1 MRREQWHTQNVKR
14 FTEIAKQ
21 PKSKRRG
28 PFAQER
34 RLDMERT
41 IKISAVAFLRWGR
54 STGAASA
61 QLADLLRMTPST
73 LSAWRRQWI
82 ADRLKLHPRGPRVDQ
97 TDPHLREVLM
107 TVFYLVGPGIGIP
120 TLRDLF
126 PELKRAE
133 LEDLLQ
139 RYRRLYTRKN
149 RVCLHLLRWHK
160 VGSVWAMDFCQPPHP
175 VDGKYPYVFL
185 VRDLASGNQ
194 LLSLPVPSRELRH
207 VVDALRVLFI
217 QMSAPLVLKSDNE
230 FDAGFVSRFGDD
242 PQRIARS
249 QLAAL
254 LNDFAV
260 TPLLSPPYFPRYN
273 GAIEAGIGAFKTR
286 AHLEAAR
293 HGHPLEWNCNDVES
307 ARLQANE
314 ESRPWGFDQATP
326 DIAWLERTPLSPL
339 DRTALRQSIELY
351 MQEVCQEKQQQL
363 LEAIP
368 LGPRDMASA
377 RRVAI
382 CRALVKHGLLSIR
395 RKRFTLPFKYK
406 LA

>member
-1 MRREQWHTQNVKR
+1 MKL
-14 FTEIAKQ
+14 FTEIANS

-34 RLDMERT
+34 KLDMERT
-41 IKISAVAFLRWGR
+41 VKMSAVAFSRWGGWMGLNTPR
-54 STGAASA
+54 IAR
-61 QLADLLRMTPST
+61 LLRMTPST
-73 LSAWRRQWI
+73 LATWRREWLANHLQ
-82 ADRLKLHPRGPRVDQ
+82 LQPRGPRVEQ
-97 TDPHLREVLM
+97 TDPYLRDVLM

-120 TLRDLF
+120 TLREMF

-139 RYRRLYTRKN
+139 RYRRLHTRKN

-160 VGSVWAMDFCQPPHP
+160 PGTVWAMDFCQPPQP
-175 VDGKYPYVFL
+175 VDGIYPYVFM
-185 VRDLASGNQ
+185 VRDLASGMQ
-194 LLSLPVPSRELRH
+194 LLSLPVPSRELKH
-207 VVDALRVLFI
+207 VIDALRVLFV
-217 QMSAPLVLKSDNE
+217 QMGAPLVLKSDNE

-242 PQRIARS
+242 PQRAARS
-249 QLAAL
+249 QLAVL
-254 LNDFAV
+254 LDEFTV

-314 ESRPWGFDQATP
+314 ESRPWGFDQNTP
-326 DIAWLERTPLSPL
+326 DIAWIERAPVSPL
-339 DRTALRQSIELY
+339 DRTAFRHTVQLCEQELRQD
-351 MQEVCQEKQQQL
+351 KQHEL
-363 LEAIP
+363 LEGIP
-368 LGPRDMASA
+368 LGPKDLASV

-382 CRALVKHGLLSIR
+382 CRALIKHGLLSIR
-395 RKRFTLPFKYK
+395 RKRFTQPLKYK